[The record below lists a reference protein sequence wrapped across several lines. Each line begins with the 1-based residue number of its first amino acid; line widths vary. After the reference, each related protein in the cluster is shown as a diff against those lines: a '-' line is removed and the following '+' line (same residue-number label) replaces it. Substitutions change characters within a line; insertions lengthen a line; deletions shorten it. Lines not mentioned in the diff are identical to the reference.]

1 MSVDEET
8 TVDMAVAEVASAEM
22 DANGSSVGETPAANP
37 TASETEGLDA
47 PVAEASA
54 LTQRRLLES
63 SASTQRGLL
72 ESSAFNKALIVA
84 CALAWGF
91 SFFVMKDVTEL
102 FPVFWL
108 LLVRFGISSAIMA
121 VVFRKAIFANLNLPV
136 VKTGVLLGVLYGAGY
151 IFQTYGIVFTTP
163 GKNAFLTG
171 VYCVLVPFCAWA
183 LGHGRPRRVSL
194 IAAFVSLVGAG
205 FVVLDN
211 GLPLNVGDA
220 LTLVGSVF
228 YALEMVVVSSEGR
241 GKDVWALTF
250 WQFVTI
256 TLIVAAGFLLVEEAP
271 APALYTF
278 GNVASLVFLAVV
290 CSFGTLALL
299 NYALTKVD
307 PASGSLLS
315 SLESPSGV
323 AFSVAFGYESLTPKL
338 LVGFVL
344 IFAGIVFSEV
354 GERLIER
361 WPSRR

>member
-1 MSVDEET
+1 MSVDEEI

-121 VVFRKAIFANLNLPV
+121 VVFRKAIFANLNLSV

-250 WQFVTI
+250 

>member
-22 DANGSSVGETPAANP
+22 DANGSSVDETPTANP
-37 TASETEGLDA
+37 IASEMTDLDVPTA
-47 PVAEASA
+47 GTHAS
-54 LTQRRLLES
+54 RR
-63 SASTQRGLL
+63 QGLL

-121 VVFRKAIFANLNLPV
+121 VVFHKAIFANLNLSV

-241 GKDVWALTF
+241 GKDVWALT
-250 WQFVTI
+250 W
-256 TLIVAAGFLLVEEAP
+256 LRGSSSSRRRLLLRSTRSTTSP
-271 APALYTF
+271 PW
-278 GNVASLVFLAVV
+278 
-290 CSFGTLALL
+290 
-299 NYALTKVD
+299 
-307 PASGSLLS
+307 S
-315 SLESPSGV
+315 SLPSCARSGRSR
-323 AFSVAFGYESLTPKL
+323 FSTM
-338 LVGFVL
+338 
-344 IFAGIVFSEV
+344 
-354 GERLIER
+354 
-361 WPSRR
+361 PSRRSTRRAVLSSRRSRARAAWRSPSRLVMRA

>member
-1 MSVDEET
+1 M
-8 TVDMAVAEVASAEM
+8 
-22 DANGSSVGETPAANP
+22 
-37 TASETEGLDA
+37 L
-47 PVAEASA
+47 
-54 LTQRRLLES
+54 
-63 SASTQRGLL
+63 
-72 ESSAFNKALIVA
+72 
-84 CALAWGF
+84 
-91 SFFVMKDVTEL
+91 
-102 FPVFWL
+102 
-108 LLVRFGISSAIMA
+108 
-121 VVFRKAIFANLNLPV
+121 
-136 VKTGVLLGVLYGAGY
+136 
-151 IFQTYGIVFTTP
+151 
-163 GKNAFLTG
+163 
-171 VYCVLVPFCAWA
+171 
-183 LGHGRPRRVSL
+183 
-194 IAAFVSLVGAG
+194 
-205 FVVLDN
+205 
-211 GLPLNVGDA
+211 
-220 LTLVGSVF
+220 
-228 YALEMVVVSSEGR
+228 
-241 GKDVWALTF
+241 WALTF

-256 TLIVAAGFLLVEEAP
+256 TLGSVAAGFLLVEEAP

>member
-8 TVDMAVAEVASAEM
+8 AVDMAVAEVASAEM
-22 DANGSSVGETPAANP
+22 DANGSSVDEIPMANP
-37 TASETEGLDA
+37 IASGTEGLDA

-54 LTQRRLLES
+54 SRR
-63 SASTQRGLL
+63 RGLL

-91 SFFVMKDVTEL
+91 SF
-102 FPVFWL
+102 FWL

-121 VVFRKAIFANLNLPV
+121 VVFRKAIFANLNLSV

>member
-22 DANGSSVGETPAANP
+22 DANGSSVDETPMANSI
-37 TASETEGLDA
+37 ASEMEALDV
-47 PVAEASA
+47 PVSEASA
-54 LTQRRLLES
+54 STQHGLLES
-63 SASTQRGLL
+63 SASRRQGLL

-121 VVFRKAIFANLNLPV
+121 VVFRKAIFANLNLSV

-278 GNVASLVFLAVV
+278 DNVASLVFLAVV

-338 LVGFVL
+338 LIGFVL
-344 IFAGIVFSEV
+344 IFAGIIFSEV